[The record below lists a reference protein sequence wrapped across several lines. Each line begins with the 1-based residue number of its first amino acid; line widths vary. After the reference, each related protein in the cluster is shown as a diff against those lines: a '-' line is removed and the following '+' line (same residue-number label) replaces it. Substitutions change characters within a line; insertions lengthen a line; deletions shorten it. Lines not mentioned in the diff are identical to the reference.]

1 MGKTVEI
8 PLYKQHVVHLI
19 YTKEVGLADCI
30 SSGWSDSEQ
39 ILE

>member
-1 MGKTVEI
+1 MWETVEI

-19 YTKEVGLADCI
+19 CTKEVGLAGCM